1 MTNGTKNVEEKKPTI
16 VKKPSSPFNN
26 DPHNNRGG
34 KSNNKVGFVSGSD
47 KKMKSINVQKFKG
60 GSGGDR

>member
-1 MTNGTKNVEEKKPTI
+1 MANDSSNTQDKNPI
-16 VKKPSSPFNN
+16 IKKPSSPFNN

-34 KSNNKVGFVSGSD
+34 KAANKTTFTNNGG
-47 KKMKSINVQKFKG
+47 KKMKSVNVKRFKA